1 MMSSNAIVFG
11 WNRSLP
17 GREQA
22 SGKHFQD
29 FVAYL
34 QAQQAAAKIE
44 SFEPVL
50 LEPHGG
56 TFNGFFLIKG
66 SVDQLDALANSPD
79 WVQHQVR
86 ATLHLDGTA
95 VCRAVAG
102 SAVNERMGMWMQA
115 IPR

>member
-1 MMSSNAIVFG
+1 MSSNAIVFG

-22 SGKHFQD
+22 SGQHFQD
-29 FVAYL
+29 FMGYL
-34 QAQQAAAKIE
+34 QAQKAAGRID

-56 TFNGFFLIKG
+56 CFNGFFLIRG
-66 SVDQLDALANSPD
+66 TAEQVSALGDSPE
-79 WVQHQVR
+79 WVQHQIR
-86 ATLHLDGTA
+86 ATMHLDGTA

-102 SAVNERMGMWMQA
+102 SAVPERMGMWMQQ
-115 IPR
+115 IPK